1 MSAKWLLAAAAFVLA
16 VVAAVF
22 LLNRKQPRAA
32 QPQPVPAPAVTA
44 PAPPPAPK
52 EVRLTGT
59 VQAANVVNVPATM
72 DGTIEELMA
81 GVGDVVIE
89 GRVLARIRNPKL
101 AAAEMMAQVE
111 AERARNRTAEL
122 ESALISARLEV
133 SRSEAEAARTRL
145 EFEKAEKEYQRQQT
159 LYREGITAR
168 LTYEKSQQ
176 DYNALKA
183 DSERLAETA
192 KNAFN
197 RASTLTQDLENARRE
212 LEQKTAALNEA
223 HAQNGAGDVR
233 SPAAGIIVA
242 KCCQAGDVVNP
253 AAMELFQIASDL
265 TTLQVAAAVDDAV
278 GQQIHPGQSAEIEI
292 NPVPGSLTGKVR
304 EVQPGNV
311 IIDFVSRSPAVRPGM
326 TAQVR
331 IKLS

>member
-1 MSAKWLLAAAAFVLA
+1 
-16 VVAAVF
+16 
-22 LLNRKQPRAA
+22 
-32 QPQPVPAPAVTA
+32 
-44 PAPPPAPK
+44 
-52 EVRLTGT
+52 
-59 VQAANVVNVPATM
+59 
-72 DGTIEELMA
+72 
-81 GVGDVVIE
+81 
-89 GRVLARIRNPKL
+89 
-101 AAAEMMAQVE
+101 
-111 AERARNRTAEL
+111 
-122 ESALISARLEV
+122 
-133 SRSEAEAARTRL
+133 
-145 EFEKAEKEYQRQQT
+145 
-159 LYREGITAR
+159 
-168 LTYEKSQQ
+168 
-176 DYNALKA
+176 
-183 DSERLAETA
+183 
-192 KNAFN
+192 
-197 RASTLTQDLENARRE
+197 

-292 NPVPGSLTGKVR
+292 NPGPGSLIGKVR